1 MKIKNFVFCFVLI
14 LLIGIV
20 SAQAQ
25 GLGISKLNNCVAVLQ
40 SCSNCTTCTIS
51 NIVLP
56 DKTKL
61 DINLV
66 METSDSLNYNYTFCQ
81 ATQTGQYIV
90 NGYCDIDG
98 INTPFPYDFE
108 VTATGQDMSTSKGI
122 LYVVVFFL
130 SILIFIG
137 LIIGGIKIP
146 SNNNSDEMTGFV
158 IAVSNLKYLKFF
170 CIALSYLFLIFIMY
184 LSWMISFAYLDMNF
198 VSGIFQFLF
207 YFLLIC
213 LIVLFPLSI
222 FIVISNLIRDKK
234 IAEMLSRGL
243 KVHD

>member
-1 MKIKNFVFCFVLI
+1 MKIKNFIFVFVFI

-25 GLGISKLNNCVAVLQ
+25 SLGITKSNVCLTIPQ
-40 SCSNCTTCTIS
+40 SCSNCTTCVLS
-51 NIVLP
+51 NIIYP
-56 DKTKL
+56 DKTQS
-61 DINLV
+61 DINLA
-66 METSDSLNYNYTFCQ
+66 MSTTDYLNYNYTFCG

-98 INTPFPYDFE
+98 VNTPFPYDFQ
-108 VTATGQDMSTSKGI
+108 VTATGQGMDTSKGI

-137 LIIGGIKIP
+137 LIFGSAKIP
-146 SNNNSDEMTGFV
+146 SNNKSDEMTGYV
-158 IAVSNLKYLKFF
+158 IAVSNLKYVKFF

-207 YFLLIC
+207 YFLVISLA
-213 LIVLFPLSI
+213 VLFPLSV
-222 FIVISNLIRDKK
+222 FIVIANLIRDKK
-234 IAEMLSRGL
+234 IADMLTRGL
-243 KVHD
+243 RVR